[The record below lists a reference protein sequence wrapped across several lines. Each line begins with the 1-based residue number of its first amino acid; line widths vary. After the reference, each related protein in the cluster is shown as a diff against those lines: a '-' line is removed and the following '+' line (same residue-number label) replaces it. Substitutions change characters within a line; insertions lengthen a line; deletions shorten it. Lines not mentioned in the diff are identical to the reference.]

1 MNELSKNEYQKILP
15 FIRQVDFNHM
25 FAKTVL
31 ENGVDGNVYVDN
43 RENPT
48 SFYILH
54 SYGMSLLFGNEKNPE
69 FNLWLQDY
77 LLNVKKKR
85 SQVEWLQVYPDVWK
99 GKLDQ
104 LLGENLAKKKEIQEI
119 IDESVANKIV
129 ENTRVNF
136 KFNYN
141 AYRLFRKNIILEGYN
156 IVRTNKEL
164 FSKMDGAVVP
174 KAFWKSAEQF
184 EQSGVGFSLIIDGQ
198 LVSTAYSAFIHDN
211 QLELGIETVPG
222 FQGKGLAAIC
232 CAALI
237 DHCIANNFEPVWSCK
252 LENVGSFKLAQ
263 KLGFGP
269 VSYRPY
275 YMVKI

>member
-1 MNELSKNEYQKILP
+1 MIELTKNKYQEILP
-15 FIRQVDFNHM
+15 FIKQVDFNHM
-25 FAKTVL
+25 FAKSVL
-31 ENGVDGNVYVDN
+31 DDAIDGNVYVDS
-43 RENPT
+43 RENPS

-54 SYGMSLLFGNEKNPE
+54 SYGMALLFGNEKNPE
-69 FNLWLQDY
+69 FNSWLRYY
-77 LLNVKKKR
+77 LLNVGKKR
-85 SQVEWLQVYPDVWK
+85 SQVEWLQVFPDAWSD
-99 GKLDQ
+99 KLSE
-104 LLGENLAKKKEIQEI
+104 LLGENLLRKKETQEI
-119 IDESVANKIV
+119 IDESAANKIV

-136 KFNYN
+136 KFSYN
-141 AYRLFRKNIILEGYN
+141 AYRLFKENIMLKNYN

-184 EQSGVGFSLIIDGQ
+184 EQSGVGFSLIVDEK

-222 FQGKGLAAIC
+222 FKGKGFAAIC
-232 CAALI
+232 CAVLI
-237 DHCIANNFEPVWSCK
+237 DYCIANDFEPVWSCK

-263 KLGFGP
+263 KMGFEP